1 MIIICFSIVA
11 NAICVSLCV
20 ECGAAWRHCQTLL
33 AYLEAALLG
42 WCLRECDNGINTA
55 QRQHTL
61 GGSSLLLTRKDS
73 GEAGGREHPI
83 NVLEV
88 TKVKVNGGR
97 KGWGRTCCSLAHIGP
112 GGAAAGRNCKEC
124 SVLETERERWSEE
137 ELLLWIWLIVKDLQ
151 RVGGGER
158 GRGGGGSGGGGGGG
172 RVSRR
177 RGTGRGRGRCTG
189 GGCPFCKESSSERA
203 SEHSDFVYKKSAV
216 ERMNE
221 RGWLSTSREK

>member
-1 MIIICFSIVA
+1 MVVVRGGERREQNQQLLLDRERVSEMIIICFSIVA

-42 WCLRECDNGINTA
+42 WCLRECDNGINSA

-61 GGSSLLLTRKDS
+61 DGSSLLLTRKDS

-97 KGWGRTCCSLAHIGP
+97 EEGDVPAVRLLILGREVLQPGGIVKSVLYWRRNGSFGSRKSCCSGY
-112 GGAAAGRNCKEC
+112 G
-124 SVLETERERWSEE
+124 
-137 ELLLWIWLIVKDLQ
+137 
-151 RVGGGER
+151 
-158 GRGGGGSGGGGGGG
+158 
-172 RVSRR
+172 
-177 RGTGRGRGRCTG
+177 
-189 GGCPFCKESSSERA
+189 
-203 SEHSDFVYKKSAV
+203 
-216 ERMNE
+216 
-221 RGWLSTSREK
+221 